1 MVAGPGMAPGY
12 PTGKTVVVTD
22 AYNAQMN
29 LMVDVESCKEAFKI
43 YDKEDTGTII
53 KDVSFFIHN
62 VNM

>member
-1 MVAGPGMAPGY
+1 MAPGY
-12 PTGKTVVVTD
+12 PTGKTVVGTD

-53 KDVSFFIHN
+53 KDVSTYLL
-62 VNM
+62 